1 MIRHILVT
9 LVLLATFVQNTVAE
23 TTFTLIPPRNVIAGN
38 KFSVTFRLKNG
49 EASGIKAPQ
58 LDGCTLL
65 FGPTTSMMQ
74 NYSWVNGKEER
85 STTVDYSFTYRA
97 DKAGTVTIPEITVTS
112 GRTNYSSRPGT
123 FNILPP
129 DQASPSGGGG
139 ASSGDTRQSGRPIN
153 ANDVLI
159 RIILNKSHAYEQE
172 AILCTI
178 KLYTKHSISSFIPTV
193 QPAFD
198 GFLIEEVPVSPTLN
212 EVEHDNG
219 QNYMTAVLKQCII
232 YPQKSGKLTINSGKY
247 DVTVVQYERVG
258 GFWGGNQR
266 VERDIKTSSN
276 SASIN
281 ITPLP
286 QPQPE
291 GFSGAVGR
299 FSIDSKLRTSVF
311 KTNEAASLVY
321 TIKGTG
327 NIKYIK
333 EPVID
338 FPSEFEQYQP
348 QSDINTHISGAN
360 MTGTQVI
367 DYTFVPQSVGKFTIG
382 ADKFVYFNPES
393 KEYVTL
399 TTPSYNISVG
409 QGAAVASS
417 ASVNKQSISSKN
429 TDILHIKL
437 GDLDLSHRHVYFYN
451 SWWYWPGYV
460 ILTLLLVGMILVYS
474 KRLRLNADIQGRRL
488 AKAGKVAKK
497 RLKLAGQYLKNRD
510 NDRFYEEMLRAIWG
524 YLGDKLRLPASQLTR
539 ENVAQELS
547 GYGAS
552 DELIAQFLKVIDSCE
567 MARYSPESSGSESEE
582 LYRMAT
588 NAMDGLENTR
598 SHAAHK

>member
-1 MIRHILVT
+1 
-9 LVLLATFVQNTVAE
+9 
-23 TTFTLIPPRNVIAGN
+23 
-38 KFSVTFRLKNG
+38 
-49 EASGIKAPQ
+49 
-58 LDGCTLL
+58 
-65 FGPTTSMMQ
+65 
-74 NYSWVNGKEER
+74 
-85 STTVDYSFTYRA
+85 
-97 DKAGTVTIPEITVTS
+97 
-112 GRTNYSSRPGT
+112 
-123 FNILPP
+123 
-129 DQASPSGGGG
+129 
-139 ASSGDTRQSGRPIN
+139 
-153 ANDVLI
+153 
-159 RIILNKSHAYEQE
+159 
-172 AILCTI
+172 
-178 KLYTKHSISSFIPTV
+178 
-193 QPAFD
+193 
-198 GFLIEEVPVSPTLN
+198 
-212 EVEHDNG
+212 
-219 QNYMTAVLKQCII
+219 
-232 YPQKSGKLTINSGKY
+232 
-247 DVTVVQYERVG
+247 
-258 GFWGGNQR
+258 
-266 VERDIKTSSN
+266 
-276 SASIN
+276 
-281 ITPLP
+281 
-286 QPQPE
+286 
-291 GFSGAVGR
+291 
-299 FSIDSKLRTSVF
+299 
-311 KTNEAASLVY
+311 
-321 TIKGTG
+321 
-327 NIKYIK
+327 
-333 EPVID
+333 
-338 FPSEFEQYQP
+338 
-348 QSDINTHISGAN
+348 

>member
-1 MIRHILVT
+1 M
-9 LVLLATFVQNTVAE
+9 
-23 TTFTLIPPRNVIAGN
+23 
-38 KFSVTFRLKNG
+38 
-49 EASGIKAPQ
+49 
-58 LDGCTLL
+58 
-65 FGPTTSMMQ
+65 
-74 NYSWVNGKEER
+74 
-85 STTVDYSFTYRA
+85 
-97 DKAGTVTIPEITVTS
+97 
-112 GRTNYSSRPGT
+112 
-123 FNILPP
+123 
-129 DQASPSGGGG
+129 
-139 ASSGDTRQSGRPIN
+139 
-153 ANDVLI
+153 
-159 RIILNKSHAYEQE
+159 
-172 AILCTI
+172 
-178 KLYTKHSISSFIPTV
+178 
-193 QPAFD
+193 
-198 GFLIEEVPVSPTLN
+198 
-212 EVEHDNG
+212 
-219 QNYMTAVLKQCII
+219 
-232 YPQKSGKLTINSGKY
+232 
-247 DVTVVQYERVG
+247 
-258 GFWGGNQR
+258 
-266 VERDIKTSSN
+266 
-276 SASIN
+276 
-281 ITPLP
+281 
-286 QPQPE
+286 
-291 GFSGAVGR
+291 
-299 FSIDSKLRTSVF
+299 RTSVF

-367 DYTFVPQSVGKFTIG
+367 DYTFV
-382 ADKFVYFNPES
+382 
-393 KEYVTL
+393 
-399 TTPSYNISVG
+399 
-409 QGAAVASS
+409 AVASS

>member
-1 MIRHILVT
+1 
-9 LVLLATFVQNTVAE
+9 
-23 TTFTLIPPRNVIAGN
+23 
-38 KFSVTFRLKNG
+38 
-49 EASGIKAPQ
+49 
-58 LDGCTLL
+58 
-65 FGPTTSMMQ
+65 
-74 NYSWVNGKEER
+74 
-85 STTVDYSFTYRA
+85 
-97 DKAGTVTIPEITVTS
+97 
-112 GRTNYSSRPGT
+112 
-123 FNILPP
+123 
-129 DQASPSGGGG
+129 
-139 ASSGDTRQSGRPIN
+139 
-153 ANDVLI
+153 
-159 RIILNKSHAYEQE
+159 
-172 AILCTI
+172 
-178 KLYTKHSISSFIPTV
+178 
-193 QPAFD
+193 
-198 GFLIEEVPVSPTLN
+198 LIEEVPVSPTLN
-212 EVEHDNG
+212 EVEHYNG

-552 DELIAQFLKVIDSCE
+552 DELIAQFLKVIVKWLDILLKAPVASRRSFTVWRQ
-567 MARYSPESSGSESEE
+567 MRWMVWKIRA
-582 LYRMAT
+582 
-588 NAMDGLENTR
+588 AMPPINEC
-598 SHAAHK
+598 